1 MKKTMKFA
9 AFIAAL
15 ALVPL
20 AGAFLLGAASGRIAA
35 TQTDAAVYR
44 VPIQGVIERGIAP
57 FLARSIR
64 EAEESGA
71 RAVILDIETPGGR
84 VDAAQMMVDAI
95 RNADVPVYAFINHR
109 AFSAGALIALATDGI
124 WMRPGSVIGAATPVT
139 GEGQKASEKIVSAM
153 RSEMRALAEDR
164 GLEPRIAEAM
174 VDESIAIEGVTEAGQ
189 LLTLTT
195 EEAVRVG
202 YATEVADWDGLLDR
216 LDLTGATVHE
226 TRVNW
231 AESIVRFLTHPAV
244 APLLLSLGMLGLI
257 VEIKT
262 PSFGL
267 AGIAGLTSLA
277 LFFGGHYIVGLAGL
291 EELLLLLGGLALLAV
306 EAFVLPG
313 FGIAGVFGLLALGSG
328 VMLSMVSSLS
338 TAADLTMAAGVLALS
353 GIVVVIVGW
362 ALIRQIPGSGRFARS
377 GLMLEDQTNTSAGYS
392 SSVVRAELMGA
403 TGLALTDLRPSGT
416 VEIGEDRIDV
426 VAESQWIKAGTR
438 VRVLRYDGSSYVVR
452 AVPEVTASPTPTE
465 GEPNA

>member
-1 MKKTMKFA
+1 MRKPLKFA
-9 AFIAAL
+9 AFVAVL
-15 ALVPL
+15 ASIPL
-20 AGAFLLGAASGRIAA
+20 AAAFVLGAASGRIAS
-35 TQTDAAVYR
+35 QDVDAGVYR
-44 VPIQGVIERGIAP
+44 VPIHGVIERGIAP

-64 EAEESGA
+64 EAESTGA

-84 VDAAQMMVDAI
+84 VDAAQIMVDAI
-95 RNADVPVYAFINHR
+95 RDADVPVYAFVNHR

-124 WMRPGSVIGAATPVT
+124 WMRPGSVMGAATPIT
-139 GEGQKASEKIVSAM
+139 GEGEKASEKIVSAM
-153 RSEMRALAEDR
+153 RSEMRALAEDL
-164 GLEPRIAEAM
+164 GLDPRIAEAM
-174 VDESIAIEGVTEAGQ
+174 VDESIEIEGVSESGQ

-202 YATEVADWDGLLDR
+202 YASEVADWDALLAR
-216 LDLTGATVHE
+216 LDLSGAQVHE
-226 TRVNW
+226 TSVNW

-262 PSFGL
+262 PAFGL
-267 AGIAGLTSLA
+267 AGIAGLTALG

-291 EELLLLLGGLALLAV
+291 EELLLLLGGIALLAI

-313 FGIAGVFGLLALGSG
+313 FGVAGVFGLLAVGSG
-328 VMLSMVSSLS
+328 VMLSMVSNLS
-338 TAADLTMAAGVLALS
+338 SAADLTMAAGVLALS

-362 ALIRQIPGSGRFARS
+362 ALIRQIPGSGRFAKS
-377 GLMLEDQTNTSAGYS
+377 GLMLEDQTRTSAGYS
-392 SSVVRAELMGA
+392 SSTARAELMGA
-403 TGLALTDLRPSGT
+403 TGVAITDLRPSGT
-416 VEIGEDRIDV
+416 VEVGEDRIDV
-426 VAESQWIKAGTR
+426 VAESQWITSGTR

-452 AVPEVTASPTPTE
+452 AVAAVTSAPTSTE